1 MSTKQIITLVA
12 VGIVVLLG
20 IGIFSK
26 CVGVIKITEQ
36 VVVQPYVGEARVQT
50 GSGLYIKGW
59 ADVWAYDRYME
70 LTYNDEKGEGDMDK
84 ESIKVT
90 FNDGSTADISA
101 FVVIEIPT
109 VEADMLAFHKMMNG
123 NPLLIKNKVKA
134 HLIECM
140 KSTAPLMS
148 STEHQVSRKSEY
160 SRTVENQL
168 TDGVYDMKQIKKV
181 LEDRVDELGKPV
193 SVAATEIL
201 LDENQ
206 KPVIAKKSPLTV
218 DYKLRITQFSIKGT
232 KYDPETLKQFSAKKE
247 QFLAA
252 EQSKAEREA
261 MVQEALK
268 IEAEG
273 LKDKAQAEAEA
284 NVAMATAVIAAEL
297 KANVMLQTKVEAET
311 KAAMLLSVAETDKK
325 TLLLAESAIFE
336 QAEIKAATAEELKKA
351 MIAQA
356 EGKKEAIELSGDIT
370 ELEEAMIRAE
380 VDKVIAWAEGLSK
393 FQVPQTMIFGGS
405 GGSEADLTN
414 SLFQMRLM
422 QGGGLMDE
430 VSINN
435 SKIQRKVARPA
446 TK

>member
-1 MSTKQIITLVA
+1 M
-12 VGIVVLLG
+12 
-20 IGIFSK
+20 
-26 CVGVIKITEQ
+26 
-36 VVVQPYVGEARVQT
+36 
-50 GSGLYIKGW
+50 
-59 ADVWAYDRYME
+59 
-70 LTYNDEKGEGDMDK
+70 
-84 ESIKVT
+84 
-90 FNDGSTADISA
+90 
-101 FVVIEIPT
+101 
-109 VEADMLAFHKMMNG
+109 
-123 NPLLIKNKVKA
+123 
-134 HLIECM
+134 
-140 KSTAPLMS
+140 
-148 STEHQVSRKSEY
+148 
-160 SRTVENQL
+160 
-168 TDGVYDMKQIKKV
+168 
-181 LEDRVDELGKPV
+181 
-193 SVAATEIL
+193 
-201 LDENQ
+201 
-206 KPVIAKKSPLTV
+206 
-218 DYKLRITQFSIKGT
+218 
-232 KYDPETLKQFSAKKE
+232 KQFSAKKE